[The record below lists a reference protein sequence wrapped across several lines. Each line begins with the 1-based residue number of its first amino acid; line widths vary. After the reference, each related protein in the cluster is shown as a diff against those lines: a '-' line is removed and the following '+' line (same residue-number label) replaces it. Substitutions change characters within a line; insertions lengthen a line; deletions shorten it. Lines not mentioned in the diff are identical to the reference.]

1 MIKRFFRYYKP
12 HRKLFI
18 LDLICAFA
26 LAISDLF
33 YPMITR
39 AMLNDYIPN
48 KRLRVLVIWG
58 ILLCVI
64 YLIKMGLKYF
74 IQYFGHVV
82 GIRIQ
87 ADMRKEAFDHIE
99 KLPFTYFDNNK
110 TGSIMSRIINDLQE
124 IAELAHHGPED
135 FIVSCFLLIGS
146 FILMATINIWLTL
159 IIFAFLP
166 FLIVFAAKKRLKM
179 SAAFTRA
186 REEVADV
193 NATLENSIAGIRVA
207 KAFENSEYESRKFQ
221 EHNNLFVEAK
231 GRSYRA
237 MAEFFSGNGFI
248 IDVLNVVILIA
259 GGIFTYKGWIDYADF
274 ASFIIFVNIF
284 MTPIRNLINLI
295 EQLQDG
301 MSGFTRFCELMD
313 TPSEYEPKTP
323 MESELDG
330 DVVFENVNFGYKSQ
344 DGKGGEV
351 LKNVSF
357 TVKKGQTVALVGSS
371 GGGKTTICNL
381 LPRFY
386 VCNDGLITIGGTN
399 INDVSSTALREK
411 IAFVAQDVFL
421 FSGTIRENILLR
433 EEGISDKEV
442 WDACKYVNADSFI
455 SRLEEGLDYQ
465 ILERG
470 NNFSAGQRQL
480 LSFARTIVHKPE
492 VMILDEATA
501 NIDTETEQLI
511 QNSLEKMM
519 NIGTMLIVAHRLST
533 VQHADNILVLSH
545 GQIVEQGNH
554 FDLLKKKGNYYN
566 LYTLQNKKASLLK
579 TQHTV

>member
-1 MIKRFFRYYKP
+1 MIKRFFKYYKP

-18 LDLICAFA
+18 LDLFCAFL
-26 LAISDLF
+26 LAICDLF

-39 AMLNDYIPN
+39 SMLNDYIPN
-48 KRLRVLVIWG
+48 KKLRVLVVWG
-58 ILLCVI
+58 IALCVI

-74 IQYFGHVV
+74 IQYYGHLV
-82 GIRIQ
+82 GIRMQ

-110 TGSIMSRIINDLQE
+110 TGSIMSRIVGDLQE

-135 FIVSCFLLIGS
+135 FIVSCFLLVGS

-166 FLIVFAAKKRLKM
+166 FLIVFAARKRLKM

-207 KAFENSEYESRKFQ
+207 KAFENSEYEARKFQ
-221 EHNNLFVEAK
+221 RHNTLFLEAK

-313 TPSEYEPKTP
+313 TPTEQDAEGARELKDVKGKIDFNGVSFSYGDSEK
-323 MESELDG
+323 
-330 DVVFENVNFGYKSQ
+330 
-344 DGKGGEV
+344 EV
-351 LKNVSF
+351 LHDVDLHIAPGK
-357 TVKKGQTVALVGSS
+357 TVALVGPS
-371 GGGKTTICNL
+371 GAGKTTICHI

-386 VCNDGLITIGGTN
+386 EIKGGEICVDGQNITGVTRSSLRRHIGIVT
-399 INDVSSTALREK
+399 
-411 IAFVAQDVFL
+411 QDVFL
-421 FSGTIRENILLR
+421 FTGTVYENIAYGK
-433 EEGISDKEV
+433 EGATRDEV
-442 WDACKYVNADSFI
+442 IAAAKLANIHEFI
-455 SRLEEGLDYQ
+455 ETLPDGYETFVG
-465 ILERG
+465 ERG
-470 NNFSAGQRQL
+470 VKLSGGQKQRI
-480 LSFARTIVHKPE
+480 SIARVFLKNPAIL
-492 VMILDEATA
+492 ILDEATSA
-501 NIDTETEQLI
+501 LDNATEILI
-511 QNSLEKMM
+511 QKSLEKLCRGRTT
-519 NIGTMLIVAHRLST
+519 IVVAHRLST
-533 VQHADNILVLSH
+533 VKNADEIVVITEEGIRERGSHAVLLEKDGMYAALYRSQFSH
-545 GQIVEQGNH
+545 AIAE
-554 FDLLKKKGNYYN
+554 
-566 LYTLQNKKASLLK
+566 
-579 TQHTV
+579 